1 MTTLQKLEA
10 VAREKAG
17 YERELENTLS
27 EMDKAADGN
36 DREAIK
42 ALQAESASL
51 KSLIESCDRRAEKLR
66 NDMSKEGRRARCAA
80 NDAHLEAFNALADSL
95 PAKAQKVM
103 QAADKFIA
111 ELRSLRKDADQA
123 GQHFRAL
130 IKNDAGH
137 FRETCVALISHAD
150 LTNEAFGNAL
160 VDHLATAELFETLAP
175 TRRGQLNRLH
185 MQPFNEVTERLL
197 RRSLLCAQEMR
208 DRANSAIQGEIHE

>member
-1 MTTLQKLEA
+1 MTTLEKLEA
-10 VAREKAG
+10 VASEKAG
-17 YERELENTLS
+17 YERELANALA

-51 KSLIESCDRRAEKLR
+51 QSLIESCDRRAEKLR
-66 NDMSKEGRRARCAA
+66 NDMSEEGRRARCAA
-80 NDAHLEAFNALADSL
+80 NDTHLEAFNALADSL
-95 PAKAQKVM
+95 PTKAQKVM

-137 FRETCVALISHAD
+137 FRESCISLINHAD

-175 TRRGQLNRLH
+175 SRRGQLNRLH
-185 MQPFNEVTERLL
+185 MQPLSDVAERLL
-197 RRSLLCAQEMR
+197 QRSLLCAQEMR
-208 DRANSAIQGEIHE
+208 NRANASIQGEGHE